1 MHLSSWW
8 RAHLATRWVMALGL
22 AVVFAVGVLILRPE
36 ARQGALTALP
46 PRGPAPPPTLSTE
59 NKLQFQVILQRLEI
73 AKLHYEAAQQD
84 FAAAQR
90 DAAALVDKTKVAGY
104 DLDLQTFTYTP
115 LPKK

>member
-1 MHLSSWW
+1 MPLRLLLASSV
-8 RAHLATRWVMALGL
+8 ALLLVFGIVAATTGHTQTPPIPARSL
-22 AVVFAVGVLILRPE
+22 VG
-36 ARQGALTALP
+36 LTA
-46 PRGPAPPPTLSTE
+46 PAPPVLSTE